1 MQTKFHIAVALVLS
15 IILLLTTACLNSSA
29 PTQTAPATAAREVT
43 DDLGRR
49 VKVPEKIERFVSLA
63 PNLTENVFAVGAGE
77 RLVGVTTYC
86 NFPAEAQ
93 KISKVGDTINPNLE
107 TILALK
113 PQLVLVS
120 TASQI
125 ESFTRQMEER
135 GIAVFV
141 LNPKDFEGV
150 LQNLRLLG
158 DLLGTQSNAEKLVS
172 DLQARVSLVENK
184 ISGEKP
190 VRVFV
195 QISREPLYTI
205 GRASFLTDLI
215 KRAGGESITLEVP
228 EAYPKISKE
237 MVLASQPEAVILS
250 ADDAMG
256 EGNSTAADVLRDSPA
271 VKDNRVYKINGD
283 LLTRPSPRLV
293 DGLEEIARALHPQVF
308 R

>member
-1 MQTKFHIAVALVLS
+1 
-15 IILLLTTACLNSSA
+15 LLTTACLNSSA

-49 VKVPEKIERFVSLA
+49 VKVPEKIERVVSLA

-215 KRAGGESITLEVP
+215 KRAGGESITSEVP